1 MRKVQGKSNLFGE
14 FLKNKRLEKKLNRT
28 QMARELQLLGL
39 DMSVDDIYRIET
51 SRILLKDFELVACAL
66 ALEIDLN
73 ELKNI
78 YKNFM
83 DTQLSSVQNIVI

>member
-1 MRKVQGKSNLFGE
+1 MRKIQGKSNLFGE

-39 DMSVDDIYRIET
+39 DMSVDDIYRIEA
-51 SRILLKDFELVACAL
+51 SRILLKDFELVAYAL
-66 ALEIDLN
+66 ALNIDLN
-73 ELKNI
+73 ELKS

-83 DTQLSSVQNIVI
+83 DTQLSLNKG

>member
-51 SRILLKDFELVACAL
+51 SRILLKDFELVAYGL
-66 ALEIDLN
+66 ALDIDLN
-73 ELKNI
+73 ELKNV
-78 YKNFM
+78 YKDFM
-83 DTQLSSVQNIVI
+83 DKQLSLGQNRAF